1 MDDLG
6 DEFREL
12 DHICVPFATF
22 NRAWASRPKE
32 DVQRA
37 EGTNGEQG
45 QSGKSLSRL
54 LKNPCGEASV
64 SDSMAYF
71 SGQDVG
77 QDAWNGLPE

>member
-1 MDDLG
+1 LRG
-6 DEFREL
+6 L
-12 DHICVPFATF
+12 
-22 NRAWASRPKE
+22 N
-32 DVQRA
+32 
-37 EGTNGEQG
+37 
-45 QSGKSLSRL
+45 RL